1 MLERMFSDF
10 GVQPIL
16 LLAQIVN
23 FLILFLVLRKFLYP
37 PIFKVLEARKKGV
50 LKSLENE
57 DKIEQRLLAIENEVT
72 QRLSVASKEANK
84 IIDTASNTADEI
96 IAKAHQKGQSDI
108 ELMLEQAQYTISQQQ
123 EDMKKEMSAKY
134 AQLVIVGVE
143 KVTNKVLDTDDHK
156 RIIKQQLK
164 DLENNL

>member
-37 PIFKVLEARKKGV
+37 PIFKVLEARKNGV

-123 EDMKKEMSAKY
+123 EDMKKEMSTKY

-143 KVTNKVLDTDDHK
+143 KITNKVLGADDHK
-156 RIIKQQLK
+156 RIIRQQLK
-164 DLENNL
+164 DLDNNL